1 MKKLGKMKVEN
12 PRNWFQE
19 AFEIGR
25 VQLGQD
31 LKTVKGEHQPKA
43 KGMMTESQECGL
55 SSHLDLDLN
64 PHVFVYQLCDLE
76 QFTTPNS
83 TVKWGKQ
90 WYLTVVKC
98 NLIRHTKCL
107 EELCGSE

>member
-12 PRNWFQE
+12 LRNWFQE

-31 LKTVKGEHQPKA
+31 LKTKREHQPKA
-43 KGMMTESQECGL
+43 KGMLMESQECGL
-55 SSHLDLDLN
+55 WSHLDLDLN

-76 QFTTPNS
+76 QFTIPNS
-83 TVKWGKQ
+83 TVKRGK
-90 WYLTVVKC
+90 TVVPNC
-98 NLIRHTKCL
+98 C
-107 EELCGSE
+107 EV